1 MEFTTAKILAPVVK
15 LKIGVSSC
23 LLGESVRYD
32 GGHKYNQTVIDL
44 FDLGD
49 RFEAVPVCP
58 EMEMGM
64 GVPREPVKIEAN
76 RLLGVESG
84 KDWTEAM
91 HSFHSEKLKELTQLN
106 GFIFKS
112 RSPSCGIQGVPVYA
126 ETAQAEKSSG
136 LFAHAVM
143 KHFPSLPIIDEEA
156 LQDATT
162 REKFIARVL
171 GYKGVSGAEKV

>member
-112 RSPSCGIQGVPVYA
+112 RSPSCGIQAAPIHAG
-126 ETAQAEKSSG
+126 TAEKTSG
-136 LFAHAVM
+136 LFARAFM
-143 KHFPSLPIIDEEA
+143 KHFPHIPVVDEEQ
-156 LQDATT
+156 LQDKQA
-162 REKFIARVL
+162 RENFIARVVEL
-171 GYKGVSGAEKV
+171 GEK